1 MQGLS
6 DAVGAAVAADGRI
19 DMIEFL
25 RLYAWVDIESIAD
38 AVKESL
44 LRKGQTGISVMK
56 RLKGESPTGE
66 RYGIVSL
73 ATHLPSRR

>member
-1 MQGLS
+1 
-6 DAVGAAVAADGRI
+6 
-19 DMIEFL
+19 MIEFL